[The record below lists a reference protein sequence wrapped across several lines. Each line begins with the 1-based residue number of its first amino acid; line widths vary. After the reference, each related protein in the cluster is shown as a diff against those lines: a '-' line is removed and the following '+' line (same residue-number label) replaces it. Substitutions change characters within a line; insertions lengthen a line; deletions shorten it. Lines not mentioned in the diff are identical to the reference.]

1 MSQKHVKNM
10 QALTQTCLPAHASLI
25 IKLRVA
31 SKSYLLY
38 IHTHTYKIH
47 MHTYT
52 SMYIHTHIYTPTY
65 IHIHTYAH
73 TYLANIETLN
83 SLCCDQMVSDSAV
96 AMIASYMFTYTA
108 PSNVLQ
114 LGLCIKSHKTKT
126 KTKKKKFC

>member
-10 QALTQTCLPAHASLI
+10 QALTQTCLPAHTSLI
-25 IKLRVA
+25 IKLKVA
-31 SKSYLLY
+31 GKSYLLY

-52 SMYIHTHIYTPTY
+52 SMCIHTLTHIYTY
-65 IHIHTYAH
+65 IYTHTHLCTHTH

-83 SLCCDQMVSDSAV
+83 SLYFGQMVSDSAV
-96 AMIASYMFTYTA
+96 AMMASYMRTYTA

-114 LGLCIKSHKTKT
+114 LGLCILRVTTQKIL
-126 KTKKKKFC
+126 C